1 MFSQIRTVSLVL
13 CFSIFFGL
21 GITHAAEEELL
32 VMTENFPP
40 FNFQE
45 GNSVKGLSTQ
55 IVRKL
60 MEEAHLKYRIEL
72 VPWKRAYNTA
82 LNRPNTFIYTIAK
95 TEERKDKFHW
105 IGKISNR
112 KVSLFRL
119 RSRKDLASMT
129 LEEAKKKAKIACV
142 QGDASTEKIIAM
154 GFSLENLTIIRDV
167 TTSNLGINH
176 VMKGRSDYFPIN
188 PYSLK
193 YRIKIGN
200 VPDLFTDQ
208 FLIHDADGYYFAA
221 NKKTDPD
228 VLKIL
233 IESYKRLVEEGYI
246 NKIFTEF
253 LKF

>member
-1 MFSQIRTVSLVL
+1 MFRYTKAILIILFVSL
-13 CFSIFFGL
+13 FWGL
-21 GITHAAEEELL
+21 GTPCAEEELL
-32 VMTENFPP
+32 VMTEQFPP

-45 GNSVKGLSTQ
+45 DNEIRGLSTV
-55 IVRKL
+55 IVKKL
-60 MEEAHLKYRIEL
+60 LEGTHLKYQIEM

-82 LNRPNTFIYTIAK
+82 LNRPNTLIYTMAK
-95 TEERKDKFHW
+95 TESRKDKFHW

-154 GFSLENLTIIRDV
+154 GFSLENLTMMRDV

-176 VMKGRSDYFPIN
+176 VIKGRSDYFPTN

-193 YRIKIGN
+193 YRIKIGD

-208 FLIHDADGYYFAA
+208 FVIHDADGYYIAA
-221 NKKTDPD
+221 NIETDPD
-228 VLKIL
+228 ILKTL
-233 IESYKRLVEEGYI
+233 IDSYERMERDGFI
-246 NKIFTEF
+246 QKIVNEY